1 MSQAQ
6 CAMIIFFENN
16 VIVFAEK
23 LRNRRNKKK
32 IERKARNYRTLSTLN
47 IVIQHCDSMS

>member
-16 VIVFAEK
+16 VIALAEEF
-23 LRNRRNKKK
+23 RNRRNKKEK
-32 IERKARNYRTLSTLN
+32 IERTIRSYRTLKR
-47 IVIQHCDSMS
+47 

>member
-6 CAMIIFFENN
+6 CAMIIFFKNN
-16 VIVFAEK
+16 VIAFAEK

-32 IERKARNYRTLSTLN
+32 RLNKQREIIE
-47 IVIQHCDSMS
+47 H